1 MESERM
7 VLLYMCLQY
16 IESSLVLV
24 VYACGR
30 REKKKKKKITQE
42 IFLQLVVHKKTN
54 KKLTNIMTY

>member
-30 REKKKKKKITQE
+30 REKKKITQE

>member
-30 REKKKKKKITQE
+30 REKKKKITQE

>member
-30 REKKKKKKITQE
+30 REKKKKKITQE

>member
-30 REKKKKKKITQE
+30 REKKKKDNTGDFSSTCCPQK
-42 IFLQLVVHKKTN
+42 N
-54 KKLTNIMTY
+54 K